1 MTGCWGVWA
10 VGLMCSFVLKSA
22 ADEKSSSLV
31 MDFSGIK
38 LRVDGY
44 LWMKP
49 ENL

>member
-1 MTGCWGVWA
+1 MTGCLGVLA
-10 VGLMCSFVLKSA
+10 VGLMCSFILRNA
-22 ADEKSSSLV
+22 ADEKNFSLV

-49 ENL
+49 ESL